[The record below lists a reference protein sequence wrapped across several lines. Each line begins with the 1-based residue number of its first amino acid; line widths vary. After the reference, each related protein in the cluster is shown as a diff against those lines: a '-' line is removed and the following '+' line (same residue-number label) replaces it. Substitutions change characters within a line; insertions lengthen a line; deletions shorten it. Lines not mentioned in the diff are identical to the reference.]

1 MKAMILAAGKGER
14 MRPLTNECPKP
25 MLKVKGK
32 PLLEHRIDNL
42 KRAGITE
49 FVINLAWFGE
59 KIEQYFGDGSRWQV
73 TIQYSY
79 ESVGELETAGGII
92 KALPLLGD
100 APFLL
105 VNGDV
110 FCAPDYQQLMLKHSG
125 DLATLFLVENPTHNP
140 KGDFSLSA
148 DRVILPDG
156 KSASYTYS
164 GIALL
169 SPALFSAYKSH
180 QGPLPLG
187 PLLKNGCENKSISG
201 IVLDTPW
208 TDVGTPERLALLNQ
222 QTSNHSN
229 EKEQ

>member
-32 PLLEHRIDNL
+32 PLLEHHIDNL

-79 ESVGELETAGGII
+79 EPVGELETAGGII

-100 APFLL
+100 APF
-105 VNGDV
+105 
-110 FCAPDYQQLMLKHSG
+110 
-125 DLATLFLVENPTHNP
+125 
-140 KGDFSLSA
+140 
-148 DRVILPDG
+148 
-156 KSASYTYS
+156 
-164 GIALL
+164 
-169 SPALFSAYKSH
+169 
-180 QGPLPLG
+180 
-187 PLLKNGCENKSISG
+187 
-201 IVLDTPW
+201 
-208 TDVGTPERLALLNQ
+208 
-222 QTSNHSN
+222 
-229 EKEQ
+229 